1 MCNEVATVN
10 LMANLPDEQPQRR
23 REYSGPFTTLGI
35 ALVVILIVGFVFWF
49 FELRTGGGSNNI
61 KADNFGVIE
70 QEGDFDSESQPAVAS
85 LGRLAPNFRLP
96 NAHGE
101 VIKLSDLR
109 GQYVLL
115 NFWASWCGPCRAEV
129 RDLSELSERFPEVL
143 TVLGINQ
150 QEVSEIVIAFKSQ
163 FSVSYPLLLDFYGQV
178 SSTYAISTGLPVSLL
193 IDQKGV
199 IREIYWGALSEE
211 QYEHLILTY
220 LL

>member
-96 NAHGE
+96 NAYGE

-115 NFWASWCGPCRAEV
+115 NFWASWCGPCRAE
-129 RDLSELSERFPEVL
+129 
-143 TVLGINQ
+143 
-150 QEVSEIVIAFKSQ
+150 A
-163 FSVSYPLLLDFYGQV
+163 VSY
-178 SSTYAISTGLPVSLL
+178 T
-193 IDQKGV
+193 
-199 IREIYWGALSEE
+199 
-211 QYEHLILTY
+211 HLRAHET
-220 LL
+220 

>member
-1 MCNEVATVN
+1 MCCEVATVN

-35 ALVVILIVGFVFWF
+35 AIIVILIVGFVFWF
-49 FELRTGGGSNNI
+49 FELRSENESNVLR
-61 KADNFGVIE
+61 ADVFGVIE
-70 QEGDFDSESQPAVAS
+70 QEGDFDSESQPAVAA

-96 NAHGE
+96 NTHGE

-150 QEVSEIVIAFKSQ
+150 QELPEIVIAFKSQ
-163 FSVSYPLLLDFYGQV
+163 FSVAYPLLLDFRCQV

-211 QYEHLILTY
+211 QYEYLIMTY